1 MLKPPSLSD
10 LDRVSDVGFYLCTQ
24 STDMRKGFDALAELA
39 RQVHRK
45 DVFSGSL
52 FIFISRRKD
61 RMKILY
67 WDKDGL
73 ALWYKRLEEGTF
85 RLPKYC
91 DHGVGI
97 KASELA
103 MLLDGVDLRSLK
115 RSKRFTSCTP
125 AAAVP

>member
-1 MLKPPSLSD
+1 MLKAPRLSD
-10 LDRVSDVGFYLCTQ
+10 LDSLSDVAFYLCTQ

-39 RQVHRK
+39 RQVHQA

-67 WDKDGL
+67 WDTDGL

-85 RLPKYC
+85 RLPAYD
-91 DHGVGI
+91 DHGVRI

-115 RSKRFTSCTP
+115 RTKRFTSCTP
-125 AAAVP
+125 AAAS

>member
-10 LDRVSDVGFYLCTQ
+10 LDHVSDVGLYLCTRNA
-24 STDMRKGFDALAELA
+24 DMRKGFDALAELA
-39 RQVHRK
+39 REVHQR

-85 RLPKYC
+85 RLPTYC

-115 RSKRFTSCTP
+115 RTKRFTSCTP
-125 AAAVP
+125 AAAP

>member
-10 LDRVSDVGFYLCTQ
+10 LDIVSDVGFYLCTQ

-39 RQVHRK
+39 RQVHTR
-45 DVFSGSL
+45 DVFCGSL
-52 FIFISRRKD
+52 FIFISRRRD
-61 RMKILY
+61 RLKILY
-67 WDKDGL
+67 WDKDGF

-85 RLPKYC
+85 RLPKYGG
-91 DHGVGI
+91 HGVSI

-115 RSKRFTSCTP
+115 RTKRLTSCTS
-125 AAAVP
+125 AAAEP